1 VIPVLVAMLVILALA
16 GLVVLYVAYPHRGE
30 EVPNAPWVGDA
41 LRKGV
46 EALPTL
52 DNQREQATATS
63 SASSVPPVP
72 PGPRGPSEPGRHAL
86 HVRETSQR

>member
-1 VIPVLVAMLVILALA
+1 MLVILALA

-30 EVPNAPWVGDA
+30 QVPNAPWVGDA

-52 DNQREQATATS
+52 DNQRQQGANGHDAGVPARQHPLRE
-63 SASSVPPVP
+63 SAH
-72 PGPRGPSEPGRHAL
+72 R
-86 HVRETSQR
+86 

>member
-1 VIPVLVAMLVILALA
+1 MIPVLVAMLVILALA

-41 LRKGV
+41 MRKGV

-52 DNQREQATATS
+52 DNQREQAAAQPEPAQPVVPAQPTA
-63 SASSVPPVP
+63 
-72 PGPRGPSEPGRHAL
+72 PGRHAQ
-86 HVRETSQR
+86 HVGETSQR